1 MIHVYGSTG
10 MLGSY
15 ISDYLEREGFGIIR
29 MRRGEILNGYVAVNC
44 VGLIKQK
51 MTDKD
56 TLEAIKT
63 NSVFPYILAD
73 HYNHVINI
81 STDCVF
87 SGKKG
92 NYIETETT
100 DAEDIYGM
108 TKAAGEVGSVIRT
121 SVIGEGS
128 FKKSLL
134 EWVKENNGN
143 VVNGYVNHFW
153 NGVTCLQLAKAI
165 TEVIKS
171 GEYWDGVRHYFGE
184 TVTKM
189 KLIEYIAKIYS
200 PEIKICSAVAEETIN
215 RTLST
220 IYEGT
225 FIEAPGI
232 EEQLREQYEF
242 YHKTGYEK

>member
-15 ISDYLEREGFGIIR
+15 FSDYLERERFSIR
-29 MRRGEILNGYVAVNC
+29 RMKRGDNVYYGYVAVNC
-44 VGLIKQK
+44 AGLIKQK

-56 TLEAIKT
+56 TLEAIKI

-73 HYNHVINI
+73 HYNHVIHI

-92 NYIETETT
+92 NYIETEIT
-100 DAEDIYGM
+100 DASDIYGI

-121 SVIGEGS
+121 SIIGEGT

-134 EWVKENNGN
+134 EWVKANNGN
-143 VVNGYVNHFW
+143 IINGYVNHLW
-153 NGVTCLQLAKAI
+153 NGVTCLHLAKAI
-165 TEVIKS
+165 TEVIS
-171 GEYWDGVRHYFGE
+171 LGNYWDGVRHYFGE
-184 TVTKM
+184 TVSKLQ
-189 KLIEYIAKIYS
+189 LIEYIAKIYS
-200 PEIKICSAVAEETIN
+200 PKIIIFPVMAEEAIN

-242 YHKTGYEK
+242 RHKKSR